1 MRPLSAEEKAQSKAA
16 KQRANKALQA
26 RRGEIGSKLKVVRE
40 LYGFGQS
47 AAERR
52 EKLLHQFDMIKD
64 VKGDPVVLQ
73 MDGGSITL
81 NYEMLRRFIRALKK
95 RHWNMSLDTSTG
107 SSVLIITHHIN
118 LWGKDRGYVELYDLP
133 PYQKELL
140 TDLPVIE
147 IERN

>member
-16 KQRANKALQA
+16 KQRTNKALQA

-47 AAERR
+47 DAEHR

-81 NYEMLRRFIRALKK
+81 NYEMLRRFIRSLKK